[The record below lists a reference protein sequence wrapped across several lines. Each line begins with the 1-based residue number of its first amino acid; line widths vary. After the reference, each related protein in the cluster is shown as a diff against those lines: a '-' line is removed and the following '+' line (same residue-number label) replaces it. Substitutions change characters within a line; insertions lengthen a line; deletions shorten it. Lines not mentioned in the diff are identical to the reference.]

1 MGDKVKILIADDH
14 KIVIDGIKSLLT
26 EEPDLVVVGEV
37 DNGQQVL
44 EFVKENVV
52 DVCLVDVTM
61 PVMNGIETTQALK
74 ELHPNAKILALTMHE
89 DPQYFK
95 KMVEAGAS
103 GYILK
108 NTDKHEL
115 VKAIKLIAEGR
126 NYFSNEMYSDYIMGR
141 IKPSKESEDPEMFLT
156 KREIEVLKLISEEM
170 KNHEIAEKLFISTR
184 TVDTHRRNL
193 LQKLNVKNTAGLVRY
208 ALKSGIIE

>member
-1 MGDKVKILIADDH
+1 MGNLIKILIADDH

-26 EEPDLVVVGEV
+26 EEASFKVVGEV

-44 EFVKENVV
+44 EFIKENEV
-52 DVCLVDVTM
+52 DVFLVDVTM
-61 PVMNGIETTQALK
+61 PVMNGIETTKALK
-74 ELHPNAKILALTMHE
+74 EVLPDAKILALTMHE

-115 VKAIKLIAEGR
+115 VKAIQLIAEGR

-141 IKPSKESEDPEMFLT
+141 IKPGKESEDPEMFLT
-156 KREIEVLKLISEEM
+156 KREIEVLKLIADEM

-193 LQKLNVKNTAGLVRY
+193 LQKLDVKNTAGLVRY

>member
-1 MGDKVKILIADDH
+1 MEKLIKILIADDH

-26 EEPDLVVVGEV
+26 EEANFKVVGEV

-44 EFVKENVV
+44 DFIKDNEV
-52 DVCLVDVTM
+52 DVFLVDVTM
-61 PVMNGIETTQALK
+61 PVMNGIETTKALK
-74 ELHPNAKILALTMHE
+74 EVLPDAKILALTMHE

-115 VKAIKLIAEGR
+115 VKAIQLIAEGR
-126 NYFSNEMYSDYIMGR
+126 NYFSNEMYSDFIMGR
-141 IKPSKESEDPEMFLT
+141 IKPDKESEAPEMFLT
-156 KREIEVLKLISEEM
+156 KREIEVLKLIADEM

-193 LQKLNVKNTAGLVRY
+193 LQKLDVKNTAGLVRY
-208 ALKSGIIE
+208 ALKSGIID

>member
-1 MGDKVKILIADDH
+1 MKKIKILIADDH

-26 EEPDLVVVGEV
+26 EEEDLIVVGEV
-37 DNGQQVL
+37 DNGKQVL
-44 EFVKENVV
+44 DFVETNEV
-52 DVCLVDVTM
+52 DVFLVDVTM
-61 PVMNGIETTQALK
+61 PVMNGIETAQALK
-74 ELHPNAKILALTMHE
+74 EKYPSSKILALTMHE

-95 KMVEAGAS
+95 RMIEAGAS

-115 VKAIKLIAEGR
+115 VKAIRLIAEGR

-141 IKPSKESEDPEMFLT
+141 IKPEKKTEEPDMFLT
-156 KREIEVLKLISEEM
+156 KREIEVLKLIAEEM

-193 LQKLNVKNTAGLVRY
+193 LQKLDVKNTAGLVRY
-208 ALKSGIIE
+208 AIKSGIVE

>member
-1 MGDKVKILIADDH
+1 MEKLIKILIADDH

-26 EEPDLVVVGEV
+26 EEANFKVVGEV

-44 EFVKENVV
+44 HFIKDNEV
-52 DVCLVDVTM
+52 DVFLVDVTM
-61 PVMNGIETTQALK
+61 PVMNGIETTKAVK
-74 ELHPNAKILALTMHE
+74 EVLPDAKILALTMHE

-95 KMVEAGAS
+95 KMVESGAS

-115 VKAIKLIAEGR
+115 VKAIQLIAEGR
-126 NYFSNEMYSDYIMGR
+126 NYFSNEMYSDFIMGR
-141 IKPSKESEDPEMFLT
+141 IKPDKESEDPEMFLT
-156 KREIEVLKLISEEM
+156 KREIEVLKLIADEM

-193 LQKLNVKNTAGLVRY
+193 LQKLDVKNTAGLVRY
-208 ALKSGIIE
+208 ALKAGIIE

>member
-1 MGDKVKILIADDH
+1 MENLIKILIADDH

-26 EEPDLVVVGEV
+26 EESSFRVVGEV

-44 EFVKENVV
+44 EFIKENEV
-52 DVCLVDVTM
+52 DVFLVDVTM
-61 PVMNGIETTQALK
+61 PVMNGIETTKALK
-74 ELHPNAKILALTMHE
+74 EVLPEAKILALTMHE

-115 VKAIKLIAEGR
+115 VKAIQLISEGR

-141 IKPSKESEDPEMFLT
+141 IKPGKESEDPEMFLT
-156 KREIEVLKLISEEM
+156 KREIEVLKHIADEM

-193 LQKLNVKNTAGLVRY
+193 LQKLDVKNTAGLVRY

>member
-1 MGDKVKILIADDH
+1 MENLIKILIADDH

-26 EEPDLVVVGEV
+26 EESSFRVVGEV

-44 EFVKENVV
+44 EFIKENEV
-52 DVCLVDVTM
+52 DVFLVDVTM
-61 PVMNGIETTQALK
+61 PVMNGIETTKALK
-74 ELHPNAKILALTMHE
+74 EVLPEAKILALTMHE

-115 VKAIKLIAEGR
+115 VKAIQLIAEGR

-141 IKPSKESEDPEMFLT
+141 IKPGKESEDPEMFLT
-156 KREIEVLKLISEEM
+156 KREIEVLKLIADEM

-193 LQKLNVKNTAGLVRY
+193 LQKLDVKNTAGLVRY